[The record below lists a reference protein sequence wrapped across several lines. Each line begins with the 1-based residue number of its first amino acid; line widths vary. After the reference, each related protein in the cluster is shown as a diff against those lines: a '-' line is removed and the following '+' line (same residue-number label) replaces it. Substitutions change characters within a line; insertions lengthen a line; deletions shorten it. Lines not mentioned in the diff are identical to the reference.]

1 MSAARCWRGLVA
13 CCVVAASQPSA
24 GQSAA
29 PLPVPDGSTRFI
41 TRADIVTDRLTGLSW
56 QRCSVGQRWQ
66 ADLGCVGIAKK
77 VWFAEARQ
85 LESAGWRLP
94 VLAELQTLYGADLA
108 SIRDTTAFPDAPD
121 TGYWALGDREE
132 AAVWGVSCDESR
144 ADSCYRGDAR
154 AVRLVARTPAGGLRT
169 K

>member
-1 MSAARCWRGLVA
+1 MNTVGHWRSVVA
-13 CCVVAASQPSA
+13 FCIVAASQPSA
-24 GQSAA
+24 GQPGA
-29 PLPVPDGSTRFI
+29 PDSGARFI
-41 TRADIVTDRLTGLSW
+41 AQADIVVDRLTGLSW
-56 QRCSVGQRWQ
+56 QRCSLGQRWD

-85 LESAGWRLP
+85 LESAAWRLP
-94 VLAELQTLYGADLA
+94 SLAELRTLYGADLV
-108 SIRDTTAFPDAPD
+108 SISDTTAFPDAPD

-154 AVRLVARTPAGGLRT
+154 AVRLIVRRPEGGLP
-169 K
+169 KK